1 MEHVPKRK
9 YLLVLPGALGVPI
22 LARASAHVPLYTAWH
37 KNGNAQVRVDPFVQ
51 EHNCRLGMKDLQG
64 QREAIVC
71 FQHGEQKIIA

>member
-1 MEHVPKRK
+1 MYRNASS
-9 YLLVLPGALGVPI
+9 YLSFPALWASQYWRELPRTCPYI
-22 LARASAHVPLYTAWH
+22 RPWH